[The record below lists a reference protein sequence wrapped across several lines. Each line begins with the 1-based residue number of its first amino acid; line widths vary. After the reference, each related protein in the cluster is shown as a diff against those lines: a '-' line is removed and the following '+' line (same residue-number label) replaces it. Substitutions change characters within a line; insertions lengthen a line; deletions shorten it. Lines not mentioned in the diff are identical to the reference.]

1 MTKQTTMIKLIVSG
15 RVGND
20 AEVKNVGDNTV
31 CSFSVAHTEK
41 VYGPNP
47 SEKTIWVTCSIWGE
61 RGVKLAPHILKG
73 TFIVVEGSGGINAY
87 LNKNTGAAD
96 AVIRCMVNSLEF
108 GGKPTAAG
116 IPTAIIESNKGY
128 TNPLNNPAVQE
139 LQTKLNLGGV
149 TFEGVDGD
157 LPF

>member
-1 MTKQTTMIKLIVSG
+1 MIKLVVSG

-47 SEKTIWVTCSIWGE
+47 SEKVIWITCSIWGE
-61 RGVKLAPHILKG
+61 RGVKLSPHILKG
-73 TFIVVEGSGGINAY
+73 TFVVVEGSGGVNAY
-87 LNKNTGAAD
+87 INKNTGAAE

-108 GGKPTAAG
+108 GGKPNG
-116 IPTAIIESNKGY
+116 GNESNSV
-128 TNPLNNPAVQE
+128 TNTGNVQVINNPA
-139 LQTKLNLGGV
+139 TINDKLS
-149 TFEGVDGD
+149 FDEE

>member
-1 MTKQTTMIKLIVSG
+1 MIKLIVSG

-20 AEVKNVGDNTV
+20 AELKTVGDTTV

-41 VYGPNP
+41 VYGPTP
-47 SEKTIWVTCSIWGE
+47 SEKVIWITCSIWGE

-73 TFIVVEGSGGINAY
+73 TFVVVEGSGGINAY
-87 LNKNTGAAD
+87 INKNTGAAE

-108 GGKPTAAG
+108 GGKPNG
-116 IPTAIIESNKGY
+116 SNESNPATLTGY
-128 TNPLNNPAVQE
+128 TNPLNNISVQE
-139 LQTKLNLGGV
+139 LKTKLNL
-149 TFEGVDGD
+149 EEE

>member
-1 MTKQTTMIKLIVSG
+1 MTKKTIMIKLIVSG

-47 SEKTIWVTCSIWGE
+47 SEKVIWITCSIWGE

-73 TFIVVEGSGGINAY
+73 TFVVVEGSGGVNAY
-87 LNKNTGAAD
+87 LNKNTGAAE

-128 TNPLNNPAVQE
+128 ANPLNNPAVQE
-139 LQTKLNLGGV
+139 LQRELNLGGV

>member
-1 MTKQTTMIKLIVSG
+1 MIKLIVSG
-15 RVGND
+15 RVCND
-20 AEVKNVGDNTV
+20 AEVKSVGDNTV

-41 VYGPNP
+41 VYGPTP

-73 TFIVVEGSGGINAY
+73 TFVVVEGSGGINAY
-87 LNKNTGAAD
+87 VNKNTGSAD

-116 IPTAIIESNKGY
+116 IPTSNIETNIGY

-139 LQTKLNLGGV
+139 LKTKLNLD
-149 TFEGVDGD
+149 EE